1 MDGDDVGA
9 GFSEGFEEMIDR
21 RDHQMDIEG
30 LLRVRTE
37 RLHHAGSYRDVG
49 DEMAVHHVDMDPV
62 GAGLVNGTDFLAQAR
77 EIGGEDGG
85 GDADGLLHGGI
96 LTLDRKS
103 T

>member
-77 EIGGEDGG
+77 EIGRSEEHTSELQPTIRTSY
-85 GDADGLLHGGI
+85 AVLC
-96 LTLDRKS
+96 
-103 T
+103 